1 MAAPDTLELAET
13 MTRTLEQI
21 DADIAAIREA
31 MGTAAKRVRYR
42 DGREVEFTSVK
53 DQERAISFLEGER
66 AAVQGNPPAT
76 RVAARYVSGLSG

>member
-53 DQERAISFLEGER
+53 DQERAISVLEGER
-66 AAVQGNPPAT
+66 AAVAGIAPVT
-76 RVAARYVSGLSG
+76 RVAARYVSGLGG

>member
-1 MAAPDTLELAET
+1 

-66 AAVQGNPPAT
+66 ADVEGIAPVT

>member
-1 MAAPDTLELAET
+1 

-53 DQERAISFLEGER
+53 DQERAIAFLEGER
-66 AAVQGNPPAT
+66 AAVQGSPPVT
-76 RVAARYVSGLSG
+76 RVAARYVSGFGG

>member
-31 MGTAAKRVRYR
+31 MGTAARRVRYR

-66 AAVQGNPPAT
+66 AAVQGNQPAT